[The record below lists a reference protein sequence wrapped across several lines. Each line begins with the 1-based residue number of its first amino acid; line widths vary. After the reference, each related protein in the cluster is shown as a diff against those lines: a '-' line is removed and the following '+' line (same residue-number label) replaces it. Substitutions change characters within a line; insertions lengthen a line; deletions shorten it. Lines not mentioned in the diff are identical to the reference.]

1 MNHVRTTTHVDD
13 PSEIQLFYCAD
24 QTEARGIN
32 FLRGAMKQFQ
42 ILAYALLCLTIGLA
56 QASAEWKLYGGAS
69 DKGGHVIC
77 FFDADSVAK
86 AVRRSH
92 PGLDEMSCA
101 ERASARRHRE

>member
-1 MNHVRTTTHVDD
+1 MTHLRPNFSIAPIKLKRTASD
-13 PSEIQLFYCAD
+13 
-24 QTEARGIN
+24 

-42 ILAYALLCLTIGLA
+42 IRAYALLCLTIGLA

-92 PGLDEMSCA
+92 PGLDEMSSA
-101 ERASARRHRE
+101 ERA